1 MASNPQP
8 RMTAQDKKW
17 QAQDDARTLAQANEV
32 KSDTPRLK
40 AAVKEA
46 KIMVKDEQK
55 RLTSISKVA
64 KVKVLQG
71 KK

>member
-1 MASNPQP
+1 MVSNPQP

-32 KSDTPRLK
+32 KADTTRLK

-46 KIMVKDEQK
+46 KVMVKDEQK

-64 KVKVLQG
+64 KVKVLQRN
-71 KK
+71 K

>member
-1 MASNPQP
+1 
-8 RMTAQDKKW
+8 MTAQDKKW
-17 QAQDDARTLAQANEV
+17 QAQDDARTLAQANEI
-32 KSDTPRLK
+32 KSDPTRIR

-46 KIMVKDEQK
+46 KVMVKEEQQ

-64 KVKVLQG
+64 KVKVLQR